1 MISWLILTSTIPGSD
16 NVDKNV
22 ILLGIYPL
30 KMYSRE
36 TDWLNNSL
44 AKGFEYFPLNDSE
57 VCD

>member
-30 KMYSRE
+30 KDVQQR
-36 TDWLNNSL
+36 
-44 AKGFEYFPLNDSE
+44 DS
-57 VCD
+57 VGQ